1 MKFYETPTL
10 KTVLFETE
18 ENLLTSVELP
28 DDEYSD
34 SDRYIDTD
42 ELF

>member
-10 KTVLFETE
+10 ETVLFETE
-18 ENLLTSVELP
+18 EDLLTSAELP

-34 SDRYIDTD
+34 SDRDIDTD

>member
-1 MKFYETPTL
+1 MKFYETPKL
-10 KTVLFETE
+10 KIVLLESE
-18 ENLLTSVELP
+18 ENLLTSAELP

-34 SDRYIDTD
+34 SDRDIDVN